1 MSTPLRVAV
10 CLPQVPFERG
20 GAEIL
25 ADSLVAAIRERGHQ
39 GDLVT
44 IPFSW
49 HPSVALLENAL
60 SWRMADLVTANGR
73 PIDVLIATK
82 FPSYL
87 ARHPR
92 KVVWLFHQF
101 RQAYDLHGTRFA
113 QFGDDPE
120 GAAMRETIRRMDAV
134 ALAEARALF
143 AISGNVARRLERD
156 NEMTATVLAPPPQG
170 LDLAPL
176 GDDGY
181 LLSVGRLDAAKR
193 IDLALRALAL
203 LPDARFVIA
212 GDGPDRPRL
221 EGLAAEL
228 GIATRVDFRG
238 RVEAD
243 DLATLYGRC
252 RAVLYAPH
260 DEDYGFVPV
269 EAHLAG
275 KPVVTTTDAGGV
287 LEVVT
292 DGESGLVAEPSP
304 ESIARALRRL
314 GEEPELARRLG
325 EAGMAHTRPIGW
337 GEIVDRLIDAAL
349 A

>member
-1 MSTPLRVAV
+1 MSGPLRVAV

-25 ADSLVAAIRERGHQ
+25 AESLVAAICERGHEA
-39 GDLVT
+39 DLVT

-49 HPSVALLENAL
+49 HPSVTLLENAL
-60 SWRMADLVTANGR
+60 AWRMADLVSANGR
-73 PIDVLIATK
+73 PIDVLIGTK

-101 RQAYDLHGTRFA
+101 RQAYDLHGTEFA

-120 GAAMRETIRRMDAV
+120 GAAMREAVRRMDEV
-134 ALAEARALF
+134 ALTEARALF
-143 AISGNVARRLERD
+143 AISGNVARRLERFND
-156 NEMTATVLAPPPQG
+156 MAAAVLAPPPQS
-170 LDLAPL
+170 LDLKPL

-193 IDLALRALAL
+193 VDLALRALAL
-203 LPDARFVIA
+203 VPAARMIIA

-221 EGLAAEL
+221 EALAAEL
-228 GIATRVDFRG
+228 DLGPRVDFRG
-238 RVEAD
+238 RVGTG
-243 DLATLYGRC
+243 DLSDLYGRC
-252 RAVLYAPH
+252 RGVFYAPH

-275 KPVVTTTDAGGV
+275 KPVVTTTDAGGP

-292 DGESGLVAEPSP
+292 NGKSGLVAEPSP
-304 ESIARALRRL
+304 ESVAGAVRRL
-314 GEEPELARRLG
+314 IEDPQLARRLG
-325 EAGMAHTRPIGW
+325 EAGMARTRPLDW